1 MSANTLLDSF
11 YAAIK
16 AADAPALAQ
25 CVQPDFKLHWQ
36 GTPSIPWAG
45 DWQGVDGLLAFFKLL
60 DQHILVLDVQ
70 RLHTLSNDQVTVVV
84 LKGRW
89 KTRASGVEL
98 SAMAANV
105 FEFADGKIRSY
116 TVLNNTAAFAEALA
130 AAN

>member
-1 MSANTLLDSF
+1 MPTNTLLDNF

-25 CVQPDFKLHWQ
+25 CVQPDFNLHWQ
-36 GTPSIPWAG
+36 GTRSIPWAG

-70 RLHTLSNDQVTVVV
+70 RLHTLSNDQVTIVV